1 MFLTA
6 LQLDVQ
12 VDIVDST
19 GQEDIVISK
28 DMQKLDV
35 DGEREVASPDSRNF
49 LNGDLLHFISIFS
62 PSSSFGVYERGKHGM
77 SRESNRCGESCR
89 GLCSVLISDDAYFYT

>member
-6 LQLDVQ
+6 PQLDVQ

-49 LNGDLLHFISIFS
+49 LNGNLLHLYIHLLTHLQALGFM
-62 PSSSFGVYERGKHGM
+62 RGANTGCRVKVTAVV
-77 SRESNRCGESCR
+77 NRVEVC
-89 GLCSVLISDDAYFYT
+89 APP